1 MPVHN
6 WNACLGVL
14 WRKRKMKRW
23 LQKTFLERD
32 INLFSRFQAS
42 NIQASTQ
49 RIINGQTLEYA
60 IEHWIY
66 DCDYSIIHFAL
77 TRVLRYI
84 LSNDQVSLWNI
95 IKSAKLGYIFSM
107 IIFMTIKFHPFTEF
121 EIIFLSLSLIICI
134 IFLKR
139 KFYHL

>member
-32 INLFSRFQAS
+32 INLFSRFQAG

-49 RIINGQTLEYA
+49 RIINGQTLEYS
-60 IEHWIY
+60 IEHWNY
-66 DCDYSIIHFAL
+66 DCDYSIIHLAL
-77 TRVLRYI
+77 TTVDR
-84 LSNDQVSLWNI
+84 VSLWNI
-95 IKSAKLGYIFSM
+95 VKTVKLGYIFSM
-107 IIFMTIKFHPFTEF
+107 IILMTIKFHPFTEF